1 MIEATVKRVIDGDT
15 IEVEVKTLKIRLDF
29 IDAPE
34 TRGDEKAL
42 GEKTKKWL
50 KEKLAEGDT
59 IMLDIKKEDMY
70 SRMLSVVYK
79 GDVNINGELL
89 KKHLA
94 EVYTP
99 EHHNNG
105 IID

>member
-1 MIEATVKRVIDGDT
+1 MIEATIVRVVDGDT
-15 IEVEVKTLKIRLDF
+15 IKVKVDELDVRLDF

-34 TRGDEKAL
+34 TRGEEKEL
-42 GEKTKKWL
+42 GLKTKEWL
-50 KEKLAEGDT
+50 QKELKVGDKV
-59 IMLDIKKEDMY
+59 MLDVKKEDTY
-70 SRMLSVVYK
+70 GRQLSVVYK
-79 GDVNINGELL
+79 GERNINGELL
-89 KKHLA
+89 KKKLA